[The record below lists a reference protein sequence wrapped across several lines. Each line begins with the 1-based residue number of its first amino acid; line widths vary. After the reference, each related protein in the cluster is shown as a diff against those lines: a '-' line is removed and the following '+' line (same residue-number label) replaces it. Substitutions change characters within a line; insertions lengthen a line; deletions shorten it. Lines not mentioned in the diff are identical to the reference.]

1 MTAFN
6 FSKAVISERDKIVLH
21 DGFFL
26 LPSCGSFT
34 YYVLICEKGRLFAD
48 WQGLHESK
56 EMLLLA
62 AAEIVVPRIQRIRLK
77 DFQSL
82 NDLSCP

>member
-1 MTAFN
+1 MY
-6 FSKAVISERDKIVLH
+6 
-21 DGFFL
+21 
-26 LPSCGSFT
+26 C
-34 YYVLICEKGRLFAD
+34 VLICKKGRSFAG
-48 WQGLHESK
+48 WQGLRESK